1 METKPGRP
9 AATFSPPP
17 PNNRGMQFA
26 IITPTHQRRELLPEA
41 VASTRASIS
50 APLDFS
56 FEHLIFDSG
65 SRDGTAAYL
74 REAAAQPG
82 PPLRHWHSPGRQL
95 AGPARNRLIAEAA
108 PDAWV
113 VPLDDDDFL
122 LQRTLFHYATQ
133 IKAHPGRPWF
143 VADFLRVDDTGRY
156 LPGEDYYAWQFDSP
170 TAMLQAI
177 FRAEH
182 FLQGNVCYH
191 RPFFEEVGG
200 YDPDLKMAEDLDL
213 YVRFLLAGQ
222 LPVLCPH
229 ISHLHRFHA
238 RNVSI
243 GVDADKH
250 NADLRAIYAKY
261 AAQLQALG
269 VAAPG

>member
-1 METKPGRP
+1 
-9 AATFSPPP
+9 
-17 PNNRGMQFA
+17 MQFA

-41 VASTRASIS
+41 VASVRASIG

-65 SRDGTAAYL
+65 SHDGTADYL

-82 PPLRHWHSPGRQL
+82 PPLRHWHAPARLL
-95 AGPARNRLIAEAA
+95 AGPARNRLIVEAA

-122 LQRTLFHYATQ
+122 LQRTLFHYGTQ
-133 IKAHPGRPWF
+133 INAHPGRPWF
-143 VADFLRVDDTGRY
+143 VADFLRVDEHGRY

-182 FLQGNVCYH
+182 FIQGNVCYQ
-191 RPFFEEVGG
+191 RAFFDEVGG
-200 YDPDLKMAEDLDL
+200 YDTELKMAEDLDL

-250 NADLRAIYAKY
+250 NADLREIYAKY

-269 VAAPG
+269 VGAPG

>member
-1 METKPGRP
+1 MH
-9 AATFSPPP
+9 
-17 PNNRGMQFA
+17 FA
-26 IITPTHQRRELLPEA
+26 VITPTHQRRELLPEA
-41 VASTRASIS
+41 VASVRATVS

-56 FEHLIFDSG
+56 FEHLIYDNG

-82 PPLRHWHSPGRQL
+82 PPLRHWHSAGRQL
-95 AGPARNRLIAEAA
+95 AGKARNSLIQEAPAEA
-108 PDAWV
+108 WI
-113 VPLDDDDFL
+113 VPLDDDDIM
-122 LQRTLFHYATQ
+122 LQRTLHHYAAQ
-133 IKAHPGRPWF
+133 IQAHGDRPWF
-143 VADFLRVDDTGRY
+143 VADFLRVDEHGRY
-156 LPGEDYYAWQFDSP
+156 LPSEDYYAWQFDTP
-170 TAMLQAI
+170 TDMLRAI

-182 FLQGNVCYH
+182 FIQGNVCYS
-191 RPFFEEVGG
+191 RAFVDQVGG
-200 YDPDLKMAEDLDL
+200 YDGELAMAEDLDL

-250 NADLRAIYAKY
+250 NADLRVIYQKY
-261 AAQLQALG
+261 PEQLRALG
-269 VAAPG
+269 IEEPGK